1 MLNKIFLET
10 KLPSARN
17 AKKNPRMVS
26 GQKIVTLHTVILW
39 STKPVKLNFGLSNAT
54 FMWLGFAEKAIKLSQ
69 EQKGPNLE
77 KSWDLFPL

>member
-1 MLNKIFLET
+1 
-10 KLPSARN
+10 
-17 AKKNPRMVS
+17 MVS

-39 STKPVKLNFGLSNAT
+39 SIKPVKVNFGLSNAT

-77 KSWDLFPL
+77 KVMGFVSNLGRSHGCTGEHMRL